1 MSGFFSNQD
10 PKLRPLWVRLSIVAA
25 IAVWAAVEVYLG
37 LEIWS
42 FIAGMALMYCVW
54 TLLLNYSPPP
64 EDENDE

>member
-10 PKLRPLWVRLSIVAA
+10 PKLRPLWVRLSIVGA
-25 IAVWAAVEVYLG
+25 IAIWAAVEVYLG